1 MWKKAVFVGLS
12 LLLAYGFIT
21 IPSSSALAVVTKTV
35 HVDCSAQQPG
45 WVWGTV
51 YLFPQE
57 VLTITFSNCEWGLYV
72 DTDPDPT
79 NNYFSPSL
87 GSGAGTIT
95 FNTDGTYV
103 VSSTVTQGNNQGT
116 WFTDG
121 ESQNYVY
128 LEAPGAQNPLAY
140 IEVDIADSDV
150 TSLPGK
156 TLLSSPTIYFPTS
169 IDTSALMPADS
180 SLDPCFLS
188 PTVPGETYVFVE
200 TPFTTNVAG
209 DVTIR
214 TVSTNPITSF
224 TDYLL
229 QPDGYRGMTPLL
241 NINHLVYEDFD
252 PQHPANGLVG
262 CGQEREEGGD
272 YLNSGEFLSH
282 RYFQTDV
289 NLEAGD
295 YTIVSVFIFPTTVT
309 DWNANVGWTPFA
321 EQAVNAQ
328 IWGPA
333 QLASTVTPTLA
344 QTGNS
349 WIPFWGGTALF
360 VSGVAILILKR
371 KKEDLFPSAP
381 IR

>member
-1 MWKKAVFVGLS
+1 MAGLS
-12 LLLAYGFIT
+12 LLLTLGYLAAPID
-21 IPSSSALAVVTKTV
+21 SAQAVVTKTV
-35 HVDCSAQQPG
+35 NVDCLAQQPG

-57 VLTITFSNCEWGLYV
+57 ALTISFSNCEWELYV
-72 DTDPDPT
+72 DSDPDPA

-95 FNTDGTYV
+95 FNTDGTYI
-103 VSSTVTQGNNQGT
+103 VSSNISQGTNQGT

-121 ESQNYVY
+121 ESDNYVY
-128 LEAPGAQNPLAY
+128 LEAQGAQNPLAY
-140 IEVDIADSDV
+140 IEVDIAGNDV
-150 TSLPGK
+150 TTMSGK
-156 TLLSSPTIYFPTS
+156 TLLASPNIYFPTS
-169 IDTSALMPADS
+169 IDATSLMVSDAN
-180 SLDPCFLS
+180 LAPCLEYFPGS
-188 PTVPGETYVFVE
+188 PGDTYVFVE
-200 TPFTTNVAG
+200 TPFTTNVSG

-224 TDYLL
+224 TNYLL

-241 NINHLVYEDFD
+241 NINHLVYEEFD
-252 PQHPANGLVG
+252 PQNPSNGFVG
-262 CGQEREEGGD
+262 CGQERGEGGD

-282 RYFQTDV
+282 RYFETTA

-328 IWGPA
+328 IWGPEQRVA
-333 QLASTVTPTLA
+333 IEAPTLA
-344 QTGNS
+344 QTGFS
-349 WIPFWGGTALF
+349 VITLWGGAALI

-371 KKEDLFPSAP
+371 KKENLL
-381 IR
+381 R